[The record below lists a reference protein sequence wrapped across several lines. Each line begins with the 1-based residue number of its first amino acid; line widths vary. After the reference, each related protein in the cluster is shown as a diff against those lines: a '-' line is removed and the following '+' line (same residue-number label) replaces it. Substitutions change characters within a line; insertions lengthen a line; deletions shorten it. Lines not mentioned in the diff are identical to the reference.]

1 MYIVVGLG
9 NPGEK
14 YAHTRHNAG
23 RLAEEFIS
31 NADKVKAK
39 FLFSDTFMN
48 RSGSFVSKFV
58 KPARPN
64 GRSGG
69 SKKAAEK
76 LVVLYDDLDLPL
88 GRLKVSFGR
97 SSGGHRGVE
106 SVIRALSTENFI
118 RIRIGIAQATPSG
131 KIKKPKG
138 EKAVLDFIL
147 GEWRPAEEAILKKVF
162 KRALEALETIVV
174 EGRETAMNR
183 FNSLG

>member
-31 NADKVKAK
+31 NSGKVRAK

-48 RSGSFVSKFV
+48 KSGSFASKFV
-58 KPARPN
+58 K
-64 GRSGG
+64 

-106 SVIRALSTENFI
+106 SVIRALKTENFI

-138 EKAVLDFIL
+138 EIAVLDFIL
-147 GEWRPAEEAILKKVF
+147 GEWHPVEEAILKKVF
-162 KRALEALETIVV
+162 KQALEILETIVA
-174 EGRETAMNR
+174 EGREIAMNR
-183 FNSLG
+183 FNSN